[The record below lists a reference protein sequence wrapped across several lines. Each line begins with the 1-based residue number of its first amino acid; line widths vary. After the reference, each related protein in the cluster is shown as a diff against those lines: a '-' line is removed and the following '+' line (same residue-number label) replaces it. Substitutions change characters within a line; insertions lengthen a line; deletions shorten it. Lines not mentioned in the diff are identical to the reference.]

1 MRKFIQLLLTIIL
14 ALAGYN
20 LKAQNANVREAADT
34 INSLLKANPYF
45 DNFLEITINYSIE
58 ISPENVLAVKMESAG
73 SFKTVFKIKIA
84 DLDNSR
90 LSDSCSRANNSIYL
104 YCKSTGVTDSDRC
117 VIVEGT
123 MPGGEEANFN
133 QDNIIVMFSNR
144 KGICKKLN
152 EAFGQLFA
160 SISEPGRE

>member
-1 MRKFIQLLLTIIL
+1 MPLVFVIVL
-14 ALAGYN
+14 APAGYN
-20 LKAQNANVREAADT
+20 LKAQNANIREAQET
-34 INSLLKANPYF
+34 INSLLLANPYF

-58 ISPENVLAVKMESAG
+58 ISPDNVLAVTMESAG
-73 SFKTVFKIKIA
+73 SFKTVFKIMIA

-104 YCKSTGVTDSDRC
+104 YCRSTGVTETDRC
-117 VIVEGT
+117 VMVGGT
-123 MPGGEEANFN
+123 MPGGEEANFK

-144 KGICKKLN
+144 KGICRKLN

-160 SISEPGRE
+160 RISESGRE